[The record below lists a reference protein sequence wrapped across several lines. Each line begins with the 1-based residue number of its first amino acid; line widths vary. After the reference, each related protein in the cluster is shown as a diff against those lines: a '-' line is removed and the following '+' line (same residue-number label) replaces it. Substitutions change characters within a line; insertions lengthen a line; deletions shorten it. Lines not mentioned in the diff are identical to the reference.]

1 MDARYGYYAKTPEEK
16 EMMQH
21 FQELLKEGKSRNY
34 YKILLYHF
42 LAGMTNSTEF
52 DDIELF
58 GMVPSSNCEVNED
71 LYSFMTSIRCLKGKR
86 LPKNYAATVPRRE
99 TNLLI
104 RHTTKK
110 QAHINRTSQQ
120 RASLGGNDEFATL
133 CINPD
138 YKKKIDKLRD
148 EGRFNVCIFD
158 DYMTHG
164 NTFNSVRC
172 LLESLGANKIIF
184 ISMGVF
190 KKPFQKKRYTITG
203 SVYKKDYSYQLTES
217 STLVDFRVNDNA
229 KQEVSDLYDIFN
241 S

>member
-1 MDARYGYYAKTPEEK
+1 M
-16 EMMQH
+16 
-21 FQELLKEGKSRNY
+21 
-34 YKILLYHF
+34 
-42 LAGMTNSTEF
+42 
-52 DDIELF
+52 
-58 GMVPSSNCEVNED
+58 EVN
-71 LYSFMTSIRCLKGKR
+71 I
-86 LPKNYAATVPRRE
+86 PRRE

-104 RHTTKK
+104 RHTAKN

-120 RASLGGNDEFATL
+120 RAMLGGNDEFVTL

-138 YKKKIDKLRD
+138 YKKRIDKLRD

-190 KKPFQKKRYTITG
+190 KKPFQKKEYNITG
-203 SVYKKDYSYQLTES
+203 SVYGKNYSYQLTGS